1 MQRMFIITY
10 ALPGSERFVLRTIN
24 SGVAEAL
31 FEANQVAAARVGT
44 LASTEDIGKM
54 LLYDAFV
61 EKIEI
66 IMTDM

>member
-1 MQRMFIITY
+1 MFIITY

-31 FEANQVAAARVGT
+31 FEANQIAAARVGA
-44 LASTEDIGKM
+44 LATVENIGKM